1 MEQKKRQDDMEEFFR
16 KAFDELGDAPSDD
29 GWDRPSPGVWTGIQA
44 ALPATKLQRLG
55 QRWAWGALLFLF
67 LLPLGILYW
76 QNRVLGQQLKEQA
89 TALQQMQVSLDS
101 LYKDWTKQEGGSRK
115 PETTNVGGVA
125 LLGNDTEAGFRQQGF
140 SPLPQSAQLAPH
152 TWGQHTRLSRNRG
165 ISATPPVPTGS
176 GNQLMSP
183 ARTPWPAHI
192 ISEAGSK
199 KEGALAASSTQ
210 LAPRQEHQTFKTT
223 SYMPRGSA
231 LQPLRPFANPPIASI
246 TTAPA
251 ISLTPVKPLAGA
263 GKPSFYLGGY
273 TAYNHTSRVVG
284 HKPNQPGRALFEVQ
298 ENGQGSL
305 EWGLRAGLQLSP
317 RWAVESGLSAFSIRQ
332 ESRQAFRVRYDPGRE
347 RPVGSGQL
355 EATYALAIPSAYGT
369 SELDVDLRRAA
380 SQPLLPGAYLALEVH
395 AQQRLR
401 FVSIPLTLHYH
412 LLNRRFQLGLKGGL
426 ALSFLQSTSLQTT
439 VQSRRAGL
447 MVPDARVRER
457 FAEVRSA
464 NLDYLLGLS
473 AHYRLTPSLSL
484 VLEPTYRKN
493 LQPLTES
500 PNFSSSAFAWGLQAG
515 VNYRF

>member
-29 GWDRPSPGVWTGIQA
+29 GWDRPSPGVWAGIQA
-44 ALPATKLQRLG
+44 GLPVAPAKRLG
-55 QRWAWGALLFLF
+55 WSWLWGMLLLLL
-67 LLPLGILYW
+67 LLPLGLLYW
-76 QNRVLGQQLKEQA
+76 QNRGLEQRLEEQEG
-89 TALQQMQVSLDS
+89 ALQQMQASLDS
-101 LYKDWTKQEGGSRK
+101 LLIQRINPSPQAHLRPIKGGLGSHASLPDGIQE
-115 PETTNVGGVA
+115 
-125 LLGNDTEAGFRQQGF
+125 
-140 SPLPQSAQLAPH
+140 SAQ
-152 TWGQHTRLSRNRG
+152 
-165 ISATPPVPTGS
+165 VP
-176 GNQLMSP
+176 
-183 ARTPWPAHI
+183 
-192 ISEAGSK
+192 
-199 KEGALAASSTQ
+199 
-210 LAPRQEHQTFKTT
+210 
-223 SYMPRGSA
+223 
-231 LQPLRPFANPPIASI
+231 LQPLKGGLGSHASLPGQEI
-246 TTAPA
+246 RESAQMPLQPLKGGLGSHALLPDQGTQESAQSVHFQPLKGELSPHGLLPA
-251 ISLTPVKPLAGA
+251 QGISPLAHLPMNTLAYRQITALQA
-263 GKPSFYLGGY
+263 GPALSLEPHQAVRAAAKPAFYLGGY
-273 TAYNHTSRVVG
+273 TAYNHTSRVIG
-284 HKPNQPGRALFEVQ
+284 HKSNQPGRALFEVQ

-347 RPVGSGQL
+347 RPVGGGQL

-401 FVSIPLTLHYH
+401 FVSIPLTLHYR

>member
-1 MEQKKRQDDMEEFFR
+1 M
-16 KAFDELGDAPSDD
+16 
-29 GWDRPSPGVWTGIQA
+29 
-44 ALPATKLQRLG
+44 
-55 QRWAWGALLFLF
+55 LLLLL
-67 LLPLGILYW
+67 LLPLGLLYW
-76 QNRVLGQQLKEQA
+76 QNRGLEQRLKAQEGV
-89 TALQQMQVSLDS
+89 LQQMQASLDS
-101 LYKDWTKQEGGSRK
+101 LLMQRINPSPQAHLRPLKEGLGSHASLPEGIQE
-115 PETTNVGGVA
+115 
-125 LLGNDTEAGFRQQGF
+125 
-140 SPLPQSAQLAPH
+140 SAQ
-152 TWGQHTRLSRNRG
+152 
-165 ISATPPVPTGS
+165 VP
-176 GNQLMSP
+176 
-183 ARTPWPAHI
+183 
-192 ISEAGSK
+192 
-199 KEGALAASSTQ
+199 
-210 LAPRQEHQTFKTT
+210 
-223 SYMPRGSA
+223 
-231 LQPLRPFANPPIASI
+231 LQPLKGGLGSHASLPEGIQESAQMPLQPLKGGLGSQASLPGQEIQESAQVNHPPLKEEFSSLEILPAQRVSSLAHLPMNTLAYRQI
-246 TTAPA
+246 TALQAGPA
-251 ISLTPVKPLAGA
+251 LSLEPLQDVRAAAKPA
-263 GKPSFYLGGY
+263 FYLGGY

-305 EWGLRAGLQLSP
+305 EWGLRVGLQLSP

-426 ALSFLQSTSLQTT
+426 ALSFLQSTSLQTS